1 MNSIVKVKKYWN
13 SNPCNIRHST
23 SKFLSK
29 RYFIEVD
36 KKKFFVEPHLKK
48 FAQIK
53 NFKNKNVLEVGCGIG
68 TMASYFAKKGTNYT
82 GIDLSDKSIIITKKR
97 FEAFKLKGNIFQANC
112 EELSKYFIKGKK
124 FDLIFSFGVIHHT
137 PNISKA
143 ISEMK
148 KLMNKNSILKI
159 MIYSKNS
166 YKNFLINESLERYER
181 KDNVPIANTYSIEDA
196 KKLFKNFKIIEIKK
210 DHIFPYQIK
219 YYKKHIYK
227 KLSWFEKMPKKIFK
241 ILEKN
246 IGWHTLITLKKSH

>member
-1 MNSIVKVKKYWN
+1 MNSIVKVEKYWN

-29 RYFIEVD
+29 RYFNEVD

-53 NFKNKNVLEVGCGIG
+53 NFKNKNILEVGCGIG
-68 TMASYFAKKGTNYT
+68 TMASYFAKKGANYT
-82 GIDLSDKSIIITKKR
+82 GIDLSDKSIEITKKR
-97 FEAFKLKGNIFQANC
+97 FELFKLKGNIFQANC
-112 EELSKYFIKGKK
+112 EELSRYFKKGKK

-143 ISEMK
+143 ISEIK

-166 YKNFLINESLERYER
+166 YKNFLINENLERFER
-181 KDNVPIANTYSIEDA
+181 KDNVPIANTYSIEET

-219 YYKKHIYK
+219 YYKRHLYK
-227 KLSWFEKMPKKIFK
+227 KLPWFEKMPKKIFK

-246 IGWHTLITLKKSH
+246 IGWHTLITLKK